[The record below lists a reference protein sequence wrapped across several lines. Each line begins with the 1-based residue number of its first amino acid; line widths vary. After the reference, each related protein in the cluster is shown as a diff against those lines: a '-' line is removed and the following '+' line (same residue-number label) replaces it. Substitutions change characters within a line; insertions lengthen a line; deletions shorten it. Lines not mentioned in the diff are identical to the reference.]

1 MTINSQTTS
10 DLTPTS
16 KKDNG
21 SLNNGKSPRASDRV
35 ANRLRKDILS
45 RQLPVGCRLLPE
57 RKLAEVL
64 GVSRVTVRSAIA
76 TLQSEQLLEVK
87 RGSGITVL
95 DYRESASVDLFSW
108 LIASDTLPAEEQ
120 FEVFCQVVRVRQTLA
135 IPTLFEAITKASP
148 EDRKSIES
156 LIKQQEKNLDDGAR
170 YIDLDLEIGQH
181 IARIA
186 DNLVVE
192 LLHNS
197 LRRAM
202 ASREKLILAFLGPL
216 EAHCRYYQ
224 FILQAFE
231 LGVQLASNKA
241 MREQLVETIQ
251 FFEAEGLKRAKTFF
265 DSTGPSLDP
274 GPTEGPGLVHPR
286 G

>member
-1 MTINSQTTS
+1 MSFNNQTMS
-10 DLTPTS
+10 DSTLASEKDHDRLNKS
-16 KKDNG
+16 K
-21 SLNNGKSPRASDRV
+21 SLRASDRV
-35 ANRLRKDILS
+35 SNRLRKDILS

-64 GVSRVTVRSAIA
+64 RVSRVTIRSAIA

-95 DYRESASVDLFSW
+95 DYRKSSSVDLFSW

-120 FEVFCQVVRVRQTLA
+120 FEVFCQVVRVRQALA

-156 LIKQQEKNLDDGAR
+156 LIQQQETNLNDGTK
-170 YIDLDLEIGQH
+170 YIALDLEIGQH

-186 DNLVVE
+186 NNVVVE
-192 LLHNS
+192 LLHNR

-202 ASREKLILAFLGPL
+202 ASREELILAFLGPL
-216 EAHCRYYQ
+216 ETHCQHYQ

-231 LGVQLASNKA
+231 LGAQLVGNKA
-241 MREQLVETIQ
+241 MREQLSQAIQ
-251 FFEAEGLKRAKTFF
+251 LFEAEGLQRTKTFI
-265 DSTGPSLDP
+265 DSTNPPLGPS
-274 GPTEGPGLVHPR
+274 PTEGPGLAHPR